1 MEKMAF
7 TLFETPVGRPAIAWS
22 AAGVVALQL
31 PEVSATATEARLRRR
46 YPDAV
51 RTDPPDEIGEAIGA
65 IVALTSGEARDLSF
79 IRLDLGAVGDFER
92 RVYEA
97 AREIRAGET
106 ATYGEIARQ
115 IGEPGA
121 AQAVGRALGRNP
133 VAIIVPCHRVLAAD
147 GKTGGF
153 SAHGGVETKL
163 RLLSIEKAQ
172 VGNAPSLFG
181 DLPFAA
187 RRDVG

>member
-1 MEKMAF
+1 MKKIAF

-31 PEVSATATEARLRRR
+31 PEATGAATEARLRRR

-51 RTDPPDEIGEAIGA
+51 RTDPPDEVWEAISA

-92 RVYEA
+92 RVYDA
-97 AREIRAGET
+97 ARAIPPGKT
-106 ATYGEIARQ
+106 ATYGEIAQR

-163 RLLSIEKAQ
+163 RLLSIEKART
-172 VGNAPSLFG
+172 GDAPSLF
-181 DLPFAA
+181 DNLPFAA